1 MTGLSEQTER
11 TEKSF
16 LSEEEKIGGKR
27 RPIHYIFF
35 WAAGIATLFV
45 WNCMLSLTGYLK
57 TRIHPTVDD
66 YYGFFFNFGGF
77 IAFFLVDR
85 VERIVSLRYL
95 LMSVPCVLVTIFTGV
110 YIMAETLE
118 GGNPSYHKLYLFFA
132 VITAAGFTNNLM
144 QTTVIRHTF
153 KFSYIEV
160 SYYNSGS
167 ALAGILSNVI
177 ALVLAY
183 VLDEKE
189 VSKSGLVYLVF
200 LIITLIIILFVFS
213 KYFASGEAYNQV
225 LQSVYD
231 DGQAAPTFVET
242 FKLMNSFFFHML
254 LLYSI
259 CLSIFPAFNFAMG
272 MGSTHPAAA
281 QYLLLTFN
289 VGDFVGKFL
298 YSKLAL
304 PDGILAHVLSIIR
317 IGFTLF
323 ILYMFAGEPREG
335 LLNQPAITLGFVAL
349 LSLSNGYLTSA
360 YFSLSSSRVSPKHQ
374 SNSGF
379 LMTVGLLLGLTYGSF
394 TVLVGKTKAN

>member
-1 MTGLSEQTER
+1 MTGLSER

-16 LSEEEKIGGKR
+16 ASDDEKIGQKR
-27 RPIHYIFF
+27 RTIHYVFF

-57 TRIHPTVDD
+57 TRIHHTVDD
-66 YYGFFFNFGGF
+66 YYGFYFNFGGF

-95 LMSVPCVLVTIFTGV
+95 LMTVPCALVAIFTGV
-110 YIMAETLE
+110 YIMAEKLNNGE
-118 GGNPSYHKLYLFFA
+118 PSENKLNLFFA
-132 VITAAGFTNNLM
+132 IITVAGFTNNLM

-153 KFSYIEV
+153 KFTYIEV
-160 SYYNSGS
+160 SYYNAGS

-177 ALVLAY
+177 ALALAY
-183 VLDEKE
+183 ILDPTQ
-189 VSKSGLVYLVF
+189 VSQSGLVYLVF

-231 DGQAAPTFVET
+231 DGSAPPTFVET

-272 MGSTHPAAA
+272 MGSTHPASF
-281 QYLLLTFN
+281 QYVLLTFN

-298 YSKLAL
+298 YSKLPLA
-304 PDGILAHVLSIIR
+304 DGILAHGFSIIR

-323 ILYMFAGEPREG
+323 ILYMFGGEPHPG
-335 LLNQPAITLGFVAL
+335 LLDQPMITLSFVAL
-349 LSLSNGYLTSA
+349 LSLTNGYLTSA
-360 YFSLSSSRVSPKHQ
+360 YFSLSAGRVPPKHQ

-394 TVLVGKTKAN
+394 TVLVGKTKSA